1 MQDELLIIASE
12 WSLEL
17 LTEYINK
24 LEARVLVTKAL
35 IVELKKIQRKKK
47 RRKVVDTGSP
57 RGGK

>member
-1 MQDELLIIASE
+1 MNDELLIIASE

-24 LEARVLVTKAL
+24 LEARVLVTNAL
-35 IVELKKIQRKKK
+35 IKELKVIQRKKK
-47 RRKVVDTGSP
+47 RRKIVDTGAP